1 MHVDA
6 LLEVLEYQNQLTSL
20 TLSPMPVFE
29 SCIVETL
36 SSLSTLKSL
45 SLGYIH
51 HEDKQLD
58 LLGRLNNLTEL
69 KLTVRSFQFG
79 PVKKETKWA
88 HAMREHARV
97 KSVKCNIPCFRV
109 CSAWARSAC
118 VWFSAISRSSSRCAF
133 TRARTCSTT
142 APSTAA
148 DVWVGWRSE
157 TLCSYPTTTSTWSAT
172 TETCKHSGAG

>member
-79 PVKKETKWA
+79 PVKKETK
-88 HAMREHARV
+88 
-97 KSVKCNIPCFRV
+97 
-109 CSAWARSAC
+109 
-118 VWFSAISRSSSRCAF
+118 
-133 TRARTCSTT
+133 
-142 APSTAA
+142 
-148 DVWVGWRSE
+148 
-157 TLCSYPTTTSTWSAT
+157 
-172 TETCKHSGAG
+172 